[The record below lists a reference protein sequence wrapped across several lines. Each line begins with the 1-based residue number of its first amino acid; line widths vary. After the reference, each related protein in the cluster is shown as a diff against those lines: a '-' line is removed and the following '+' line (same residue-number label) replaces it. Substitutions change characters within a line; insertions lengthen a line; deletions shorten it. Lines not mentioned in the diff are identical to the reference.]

1 MFLKSSILG
10 LPSFLQCLGFASNLF
25 SAHFLFFCSKKGIQ
39 FLLMRLSTVVLI
51 TFSLKS
57 SIMTIISVY
66 AQTYAPTTGLIVL
79 IGDQHF
85 PLDPSVRY
93 PGKKVGLTSVY
104 LYFPFLFYTISD
116 SEINFYVDLKQKYA
130 KIDWKAFH
138 LKLFFSFRWRRCELQ
153 TNFKRWCWKTDV
165 SHHTWRCFV
174 KILVSWFAV
183 WLSFLNFINVW
194 LHFHQVNHVLVG
206 ISTTSKRLVNSIYRR
221 KIDSSL
227 LWSFIISTN

>member
-1 MFLKSSILG
+1 
-10 LPSFLQCLGFASNLF
+10 
-25 SAHFLFFCSKKGIQ
+25 
-39 FLLMRLSTVVLI
+39 MRLSTVVLI

-116 SEINFYVDLKQKYA
+116 SEINFYVDLKQNV
-130 KIDWKAFH
+130 IDMQKSIE
-138 LKLFFSFRWRRCELQ
+138 KLFIWSYFLVLDGGGVNCKQ
-153 TNFKRWCWKTDV
+153 TSNGGVEK
-165 SHHTWRCFV
+165 
-174 KILVSWFAV
+174 
-183 WLSFLNFINVW
+183 
-194 LHFHQVNHVLVG
+194 QV
-206 ISTTSKRLVNSIYRR
+206 
-221 KIDSSL
+221 
-227 LWSFIISTN
+227 